1 MAKDSSFDIV
11 SEVNMQEVMN
21 AVNQA
26 KKEISQRYDFKGSKT
41 EVSLDDS
48 SIKIVTEDD
57 FRLKSVIDVLK
68 TRLVSRKVAI
78 KNLEYGK
85 LEDASGGM
93 VRQVITIRQ
102 GIETEKA
109 KAIVKDIKN
118 AKLKV
123 QASIQGDQVRVSGKN
138 KDDLQAV
145 DRYVTGKRLRSGTA
159 IYQLSLKR
167 RTTTDLVNK
176 LLC

>member
-41 EVSLDDS
+41 EIALEGAT
-48 SIKIVTEDD
+48 IKIVTEDD
-57 FRLKSVIDVLK
+57 FRLKSVIDVVQ
-68 TRLVSRKVAI
+68 TRLISRKVAI

-85 LEDASGGM
+85 VEDASGGM
-93 VRQVITIRQ
+93 VRQIITIRQ
-102 GIETEKA
+102 GIEADKA

-118 AKLKV
+118 SKLKV
-123 QASIQGDQVRVSGKN
+123 QSAIQGDQVRVSGKN
-138 KDDLQAV
+138 KDDLQTV
-145 DRYVTGKRLRSGTA
+145 IGMLREKDYGVELQFTN
-159 IYQLSLKR
+159 YR
-167 RTTTDLVNK
+167 
-176 LLC
+176 

>member
-68 TRLVSRKVAI
+68 TRLGSRKVAI

-145 DRYVTGKRLRSGTA
+145 IGMLREKDYGLELQF
-159 IYQLSLKR
+159 INYR
-167 RTTTDLVNK
+167 
-176 LLC
+176 